1 MASKRILI
9 ITGDGKG
16 KTTSAFGM
24 ALRAIGHGRKV
35 SVIQFIKHDGGY
47 GEVAAL
53 RRFPEAEVVC
63 SGLGFTPKQPDSP
76 QWEKHRA
83 AALAGWELARQ
94 RMADD
99 ETSVIILDEFFYPVR
114 YGLIDENEACKAI
127 AALPEGKTLIMTGR
141 NAPESLTALADT
153 VSSIGCIRHALQQGT
168 PAQEGFE
175 Y

>member
-1 MASKRILI
+1 MASRRILI

-63 SGLGFTPKQPDSP
+63 SGLGFTPKQTDSP

-83 AALAGWELARQ
+83 AARSGWETALR
-94 RMADD
+94 RMDD
-99 ETSVIILDEFFYPVR
+99 NETSVIILDEFFYPVR
-114 YGLIDENEACKAI
+114 YGLVDEEEACRAI
-127 AALPEGKTLIMTGR
+127 ASLPDGKTLIMTGR
-141 NAPESLTALADT
+141 NAPASLMELADT
-153 VSSIGCIRHALQQGT
+153 ASSIGCIRHALQHGT